1 MQFHRSQGKQGLD
14 KGVSEK
20 IPRFFHC
27 CSRKPASSVSGG
39 DSQRFPFP
47 GVAFDVFLVFCL
59 FSLFAG
65 SRTPEVNESHYLT
78 KAKHFWDPSFGAGDM
93 FLESG
98 DAHWFFFAT
107 VGGLTHLFS
116 LPLATW
122 LGRLLGWLALAV
134 GWCYWIRQIWP
145 YWLAG
150 ALTAPLWLAALTWG
164 HLSGEWVVGGCEA
177 KVFAYA
183 SSLLG
188 LAEIF
193 RRRWSLAWIY
203 FGTASAFH
211 VLTGGW
217 ITLASLLSYLCLARP
232 GPSQGVTSDSKTSP
246 LARESP
252 FRLLVGLCLGGCLA
266 LPGLLPALLLNRGVD
281 IATAERGAMI
291 YVYQR
296 LAHHLSPMHFA
307 AERWYHF
314 AGLLLLVAATWQL
327 HRSVRQG
334 DASKP
339 DQPLPQPPLRL
350 PQPFLWI
357 VAWVSIFALAGI
369 AIDLGLS
376 SWATNW
382 SACLLRYYWF
392 RWNDVIW
399 PMLLVGLAAQ
409 LCARWTFPQAAIGW
423 LPSMLLATLL
433 AVPGIAILVE
443 RNLATR
449 RSQLP
454 PADHASLVFRHEST
468 AAQQQVYQDWLDAC
482 YWIRANTPANALCL
496 TPRFQQTFKWYAQ
509 RAEIAS
515 WKDAPQDTLHL
526 IEWERRMLEI
536 YPRDE
541 AGYGIPMS
549 DEHLRAMYRRYR
561 MQYVV
566 VDRRFQSS
574 PPLLPLIYSNDT
586 YAVFEFPELSAPAEA
601 VSPP

>member
-14 KGVSEK
+14 KGVSDK
-20 IPRFFHC
+20 IPRFFRC
-27 CSRKPASSVSGG
+27 CSRKSGTPLTAE
-39 DSQRFPFP
+39 DSLRLPCL
-47 GVAFDVFLVFCL
+47 GAACDIFLVFCL

-107 VGGLTHLFS
+107 VGGLTQLSS
-116 LPLATW
+116 LPLAAW
-122 LGRLLGWLALAV
+122 LGRSLGWLALAV

-145 YWLAG
+145 YRLAG

-188 LAEIF
+188 LGEIF
-193 RRRWSLAWIY
+193 RRRWSLAWVY

-232 GPSQGVTSDSKTSP
+232 GSSRSGLPRLKHPP
-246 LARESP
+246 LTAEST
-252 FRLLVGLCLGGCLA
+252 FRLAFGLCLGGCLA
-266 LPGLLPALLLNRGVD
+266 LPGLLPALWLNRGVD
-281 IATAERGAMI
+281 VATAERGAII

-307 AERWYHF
+307 MERWYHF

-327 HRSVRQG
+327 HRWVIQG
-334 DASKP
+334 DESKP
-339 DQPLPQPPLRL
+339 DPPPSQPLPCL
-350 PQPFLWI
+350 PKAFLWI
-357 VAWVSIFALAGI
+357 VAWVSLFALAGI
-369 AIDLGLS
+369 AIDFGLS
-376 SWATNW
+376 PWATNW
-382 SACLLRYYWF
+382 SASLLRYYWF

-399 PMLLVGLAAQ
+399 PMLLVALAAQ
-409 LCARWTFPQAAIGW
+409 LGARWTCQQPAIGR

-433 AVPGIAILVE
+433 AVPGTAILVE

-454 PADHASLVFRHEST
+454 PADRASLVFRHESA

-482 YWIRANTPANALCL
+482 YWIRANTPAKALCL

-549 DEHLRAMYRRYR
+549 DEHLRAMYRRYQ